1 MAMQLISHVG
11 HACFAYRHGD
21 RMRILVP
28 IDNSE
33 HSKVPIDALLMREWP
48 AHTEI
53 KILSVVDLIIH
64 VGEAEEFMAPIVE
77 RVKFRFSDATVCSEA
92 IVGESKDVILEQSAN
107 WPADLVIM
115 GARGRRG
122 LARILLGSVSQTV
135 LLYGSCST
143 LIARRPGGGA
153 DSNLQRVL
161 VALDNSDHSRK
172 ALEWVAKLPW
182 ADSVEI
188 KLVGVLNPLASG
200 HADGFSALYK
210 SDSAQKKLKAVEHTQ
225 QFLMDSAKTLSA
237 AIANKTTTLVLEG
250 APGEQ
255 ILKEASEWD
264 AQLIVMGS
272 RGHGGLTKLWLGSVS
287 QEVVLQ
293 APCPVEVIRNT

>member
-1 MAMQLISHVG
+1 MK
-11 HACFAYRHGD
+11 
-21 RMRILVP
+21 ILVP
-28 IDNSE
+28 VDNSE
-33 HSKVPIDALLMREWP
+33 HSKVPVDALLMREWP
-48 AHTEI
+48 NGTEI
-53 KILSVVDLIIH
+53 RILSVVDLIIH
-64 VGEAEEFMAPIVE
+64 VGEAEQFIAPIVD
-77 RVKFRFSDATVCSEA
+77 RVKQRFPYATVDSAA
-92 IVGESKDVILEQSAN
+92 IVGESKDIILEQSAN

-143 LIARRPGGGA
+143 QIARRPGGST
-153 DSNLQRVL
+153 DWNLERVL
-161 VALDNSDHSRK
+161 VAIDNSDHSRK
-172 ALEWVAKLPW
+172 AIEWVSKLPW
-182 ADSVEI
+182 PKSAEI
-188 KLVGVLNPLASG
+188 KLIGVLNPLANG

-210 SDSAQKKLKAVEHTQ
+210 SNSAEKKLKAIEDTKE
-225 QFLMDSAKTLSA
+225 FLVHSAEKLNQSIT
-237 AIANKTTTLVLEG
+237 NKTTTQVLEG
-250 APGEQ
+250 SPGEQ

-264 AQLIVMGS
+264 AQLIVMGC

>member
-1 MAMQLISHVG
+1 MK
-11 HACFAYRHGD
+11 
-21 RMRILVP
+21 ILVP

-33 HSKVPIDALLMREWP
+33 HSKVPVDTLLMREWP
-48 AHTEI
+48 TGTEI
-53 KILSVVDLIIH
+53 RFLSVVDLIIH
-64 VGEAEEFMAPIVE
+64 VGEAEQFMAPIVE
-77 RVKFRFSDATVCSEA
+77 RVKQQFPHATVDSAA
-92 IVGESKDVILEQSAN
+92 IVGESKDIILEQAAN

-122 LARILLGSVSQTV
+122 LTRILLGSVSQTV

-143 LIARRPGGGA
+143 QIARRPGGNTDLA
-153 DSNLQRVL
+153 LERVL
-161 VALDNSDHSRK
+161 VAIDNSDHSRK
-172 ALEWVAKLPW
+172 ALDWVAKLPW
-182 ADSVEI
+182 PTSTEI
-188 KLVGVLNPLASG
+188 KLIGVLNPLANG

-210 SDSAQKKLKAVEHTQ
+210 SKSA
-225 QFLMDSAKTLSA
+225 DKTLRAIEDTKKFLDHSA
-237 AIANKTTTLVLEG
+237 GRLNQSIRNRTTTQVLEG

-255 ILKEASEWD
+255 ILKEASEWN
-264 AQLIVMGS
+264 AQLIVMGC